1 MIGLADTSAWGKRHL
16 LSTEGRGD
24 FDGRLH
30 RGEIATCDAVKS
42 ELLYSARNLSDFRA
56 MREELDALPQC
67 PITAREW
74 ARALDVYEQFAA
86 EGGAHH
92 RAVKFAD
99 LLIAATAEAA
109 SLPVLHCDR
118 DFERI
123 AEVTGQP
130 VRAIAPPGSL

>member
-1 MIGLADTSAWGKRHL
+1 MELADTSVWTNRHL
-16 LSTEGRGD
+16 LTPETAGIFESKVTKGD
-24 FDGRLH
+24 V
-30 RGEIATCDAVKS
+30 ATCDAVKS

-56 MREELDALPQC
+56 MREELDALPRC

-92 RAVKFAD
+92 RAVKFTD

-109 SLPVLHCDR
+109 SLPVLHYDR

-123 AEVTGQP
+123 AEVTGRP
-130 VRAIAPPGSL
+130 VRGIAPLGSL